1 MSFFLFFFSLVFSDV
16 EIKPVSTG
24 WGMNQWDSPS
34 EECPKTLTPSSEA
47 ITKPVTRTVVDETE
61 SFFSAFLSPGD
72 GQPVKKTPVVSV
84 APAKSYPRLQE
95 KSEKETPPAA
105 KDDVDS
111 STLSQDEPSK
121 QSSVQVA
128 ESQPEEVKPKDEAS
142 VLEQTEDTESKTE
155 TQDSVS
161 SPQVPKADMPM
172 EPKSIEKGESCGS
185 AELKSPGKDPPK
197 DIMLESKD
205 AKSED
210 RQSDTPSPPVSGFS
224 SGTSTTSDIEVL
236 DHESVLSESSASSR
250 QETAEVKAGLHL
262 MQGSFQLLS
271 ASTCSDFP
279 RLDDYP
285 KLTESCGSSSDAFER
300 IDSFSVHSLDSRSVS
315 EVNSDDEI
323 PGSRTLASVTA
334 GTSPLLALPAPQT
347 NQEQEEAEGGTTDCV
362 KDQSVDEME
371 ESGRSATPVNSE
383 QPEELPEEESESHL
397 TLTNERTEPEESHD
411 SVTSPITEEQKGAS
425 TCQLLELQ
433 KV

>member
-1 MSFFLFFFSLVFSDV
+1 
-16 EIKPVSTG
+16 
-24 WGMNQWDSPS
+24 MNQWDSPL
-34 EECPKTLTPSSEA
+34 EECPKTVMSSSEA

-84 APAKSYPRLQE
+84 APTKSYCRPQE
-95 KSEKETPPAA
+95 KSENETQSIAN
-105 KDDVDS
+105 DDVEAFM
-111 STLSQDEPSK
+111 LSQEDLNK
-121 QSSVQVA
+121 QHIHLHLT
-128 ESQPEEVKPKDEAS
+128 ESQLDEVKPSEEAS
-142 VLEQTEDTESKTE
+142 VLETVLEQTEEAEDTESKPE
-155 TQDSVS
+155 TQDSTS
-161 SPQVPKADMPM
+161 CPQVPQVDMPV
-172 EPKSIEKGESCGS
+172 EPESPEKVKSCGS
-185 AELKSPGKDPPK
+185 AEPKSPEKDPSK

-205 AKSED
+205 AKAED
-210 RQSDTPSPPVSGFS
+210 RQSDTPSPPVSAFS

-315 EVNSDDEI
+315 EVNSDDEV
-323 PGSRTLASVTA
+323 PGSRTLASVTS
-334 GTSPLLALPAPQT
+334 GTSPLPALPSPQS
-347 NQEQEEAEGGTTDCV
+347 NQEREEAEGGMSDSL

-383 QPEELPEEESESHL
+383 QPEELVEEVQDSGSHL
-397 TLTNERTEPEESHD
+397 KLFNERTEPEESHD
-411 SVTSPITEEQKGAS
+411 SVTITEELTITITEEQKGAS